1 MRFEVSYQSE
11 VAQENFNGANPETVY
26 CFENKAIKQANM
38 LKEAKRFGRG
48 VLFVVNGNVVL
59 EQICF

>member
-11 VAQENFNGANPETVY
+11 VAQQNFDEANTEVVY
-26 CFENKAIKQANM
+26 CFENKALKQAKL
-38 LKEAKRFGRG
+38 LKEAERFGRG
-48 VLFVVNGNVVL
+48 VLFVVNGKDVL